1 MVEKGVDLFEFVAHG
16 GAYAPVLIHDAE
28 ALKERVG
35 AVVG

>member
-16 GAYAPVLIHDAE
+16 CPHAPVLIHDAE
-28 ALKERVG
+28 ALQEGVG